1 MNIWTKDDINFYL
14 QYPDTVLVFGSNPE
28 GRHGRGAALL
38 AFQRWGAV
46 QGQGRGLQGRSY
58 GLVTKNLRKGY
69 TEPETG
75 ITYHKAGRRSV
86 ETIDILSN
94 IVELYNVAEQHSDL
108 RFLIIYKFDDASHFL
123 SGYTS
128 SELAKLFLIPNIP
141 ENVYLHKTI
150 KLHAK

>member
-1 MNIWTKDDINFYL
+1 MKIWTNDDINHYL
-14 QYPDTVLVFGSNPE
+14 QYSDTILVFGSNPE

-38 AFQRWGAV
+38 AYRKWGAV

-69 TEPETG
+69 TEPATG

-86 ETIDILSN
+86 EPIDILGN
-94 IVELYNVAEQHSDL
+94 IVELYNVADTRPDL
-108 RFLIIYKFDDASHFL
+108 KFLVIYTFDEGSNFL

-128 SELAKLFLIPNIP
+128 KELAELFLIPDLP
-141 ENVYLHKTI
+141 ENVYFHNTI